1 MEVIPA
7 VDLLG
12 GRCVRLYQGDYERE
26 TVYSEDP
33 PEMARRWASQ
43 GATRLHV
50 VDLDGAR
57 DGTMANQ
64 AIVQNIVSSVS
75 VPIQLGGGIRTIE
88 LARNAIRLGAARV
101 IIGSAALE
109 NPEILQDMC
118 DELGPHSIVVGVDA
132 RDGYVTIHGWTQSS
146 RVQASD
152 LVRRMADIGVRRFM
166 YTDVAR
172 DGTLT
177 GPNFG
182 AIDALV
188 SQTHVQLIAAGGI
201 SSVQHLVQLNEI
213 GVEGAVVG
221 KALYAGTVD
230 LGEALK
236 AVNHLDE

>member
-7 VDLLG
+7 VDLLR

-26 TVYSEDP
+26 TVYSESP
-33 PEMARRWASQ
+33 VEVARDWAGL

-50 VDLDGAR
+50 IDLDGAR

-64 AIVQNIVSSVS
+64 AIVECIASSIS
-75 VPIQLGGGIRTIE
+75 VPIQLGGGIRTVEI
-88 LARNAIRLGAARV
+88 ARAAIRLGVDRV
-101 IIGSAALE
+101 ISGTAALE

-118 DELGPHSIVVGVDA
+118 DELGPQAVVVSVDA
-132 RDGYVTIHGWTQSS
+132 RDGYVAIHGWTQSS

-152 LVRRMADIGVRRFM
+152 LVQRMADIGVRRFM

-177 GPNFG
+177 EPNFG

-188 SQTHVQLIAAGGI
+188 SQTNVQLIAAGGI
-201 SSVQHLVQLNEI
+201 SSVQHLVTLNEI
-213 GVEGAVVG
+213 GVEGAIVG
-221 KALYAGTVD
+221 KALYAGTID
-230 LGEALK
+230 LGEALA
-236 AVNHLDE
+236 AVGHLN